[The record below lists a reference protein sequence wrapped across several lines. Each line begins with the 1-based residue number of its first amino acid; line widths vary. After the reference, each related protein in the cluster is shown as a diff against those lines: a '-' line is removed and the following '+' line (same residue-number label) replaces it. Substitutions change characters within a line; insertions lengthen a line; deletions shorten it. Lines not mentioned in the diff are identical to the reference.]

1 LASRVRP
8 FAADDAILGAP
19 SDNTGAPGA
28 PCQKITGATIA
39 SRIDPV
45 CPSSAG
51 CPIQAALLV
60 PGAVIQTQRLLPI
73 AHVSPIALPLAGSIH
88 SASRR
93 PLYRPKT
100 YFHSGN
106 RTNCALGGGS
116 FKSSARGALVCSVA
130 RYSFHLSADPGG
142 RGAGVGCGAGTGCEI
157 VRSASH

>member
-1 LASRVRP
+1 MRQQPISIAQIRHLQTQSPGQPFALELASGRV
-8 FAADDAILGAP
+8 I
-19 SDNTGAPGA
+19 
-28 PCQKITGATIA
+28 QIY
-39 SRIDPV
+39 DPRTV
-45 CPSSAG
+45 STSEAG
-51 CPIQAALLV
+51 YGSIQAALLAL
-60 PGAVIQTQRLLPI
+60 GAVIQTQRLSPI